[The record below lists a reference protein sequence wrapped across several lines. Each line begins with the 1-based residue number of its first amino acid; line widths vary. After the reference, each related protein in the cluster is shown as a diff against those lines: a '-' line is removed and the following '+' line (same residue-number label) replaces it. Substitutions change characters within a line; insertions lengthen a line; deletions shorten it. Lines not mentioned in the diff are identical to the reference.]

1 MTIEEKREK
10 VKQALLL
17 YGVTDRAWVGNK
29 TFEEQIE
36 DSLKGGVTCIQLRE
50 KSLKEDEFLEEAKV
64 IKKLTKKYQIPLIIN
79 DNVEIALASDADGVH
94 VGQSDIS
101 ADMVRKL
108 IGKEKIIGVSARTVE
123 EAMKAKEDGAD
134 YLGVGAMFTT
144 TTKLDAKS
152 VTIDKLKEIKKTVDL
167 PVVAIGGLSLNNI
180 DELKEANVD
189 GYAVVSAILKANDIK
204 LECEKWT
211 RKIEELKN

>member
-1 MTIEEKREK
+1 MKDLKLYLVTDSDILKGRDFYNCIEE
-10 VKQALLL
+10 A
-17 YGVTDRAWVGNK
+17 
-29 TFEEQIE
+29 
-36 DSLKGGVTCIQLRE
+36 LKGGVTMLQLRE
-50 KSLKEDEFLEEAKV
+50 KDASGKDFLEKAMKLRS
-64 IKKLTKKYQIPLIIN
+64 LTKKYNVKFIIN
-79 DNVEIALASDADGVH
+79 DRVDIAMLCDADGVH

-134 YLGVGAMFTT
+134 YLGVGAMF
-144 TTKLDAKS
+144 
-152 VTIDKLKEIKKTVDL
+152 IDKLKEIKKTVDL